1 MQETP
6 AFRRETACCFS
17 GHRPGRLPG
26 GYAGWHAAGSPLR
39 YWIRCAL
46 DEAYADG
53 YRDFVCGM
61 ALGADT
67 LAAEEV
73 LALRERHPSV
83 RLIAAIPCPG
93 QETRWTPPDRS
104 RYRSLLAR
112 ADWQITLCPAYAPYA
127 MHVRNRWMVEH
138 CTHLVAYVTH
148 PASNAGKVVEWG
160 RIQGKRV
167 VELGESLAEEGLPI
181 VWFRK

>member
-73 LALRERHPSV
+73 LALRERDPSV

-93 QETRWTPPDRS
+93 QETRWTPPDRA

-138 CTHLVAYVTH
+138 TSRLIAIFDG
-148 PASNAGKVVEWG
+148 S
-160 RIQGKRV
+160 QGGTAQTVR
-167 VELGESLAEEGLPI
+167 LAETQGLDIRFLSPDI
-181 VWFRK
+181 PVPCP